1 MATEAIADAPTL
13 AEELSTAAP
22 VKAPEVKAAAES
34 AASGGKAAKGK
45 KGKEEKGK
53 EEKGKGKKG
62 KADVEGASEDTPSI
76 VGHPRAA
83 RAVGRAK
90 GWGGLFGFLLGGYLS
105 LPTATPADAG
115 LRALLAGIVC
125 YVVAWAGAVFAWRRI
140 VAIEIKARE
149 QQLHSTRVELEA
161 GASAGSERPQGR

>member
-1 MATEAIADAPTL
+1 MATEAIVDAPTL

-34 AASGGKAAKGK
+34 ATDGGKAAKGK

-53 EEKGKGKKG
+53 GKKG
-62 KADVEGASEDTPSI
+62 KADAEVAGEDTPSI

-83 RAVGRAK
+83 RAVARAK

-140 VAIEIKARE
+140 VVIEIKARE
-149 QQLHSTRVELEA
+149 QKLHSARAELEA
-161 GASAGSERPQGR
+161 GVPAGSERPRARAGG

>member
-1 MATEAIADAPTL
+1 MATEAIVDAPTL

-22 VKAPEVKAAAES
+22 VKAPEVKAAES
-34 AASGGKAAKGK
+34 AGGGKPAKGK
-45 KGKEEKGK
+45 KGK

-62 KADVEGASEDTPSI
+62 KADAESAGEDTPSI

-83 RAVGRAK
+83 RSVARAK

-115 LRALLAGIVC
+115 LRALVAGIVC

-140 VAIEIKARE
+140 VVIEIKARE
-149 QQLHSTRVELEA
+149 QQLHSARAERE
-161 GASAGSERPQGR
+161 GAAPAGSERPRTG

>member
-1 MATEAIADAPTL
+1 MATEAITDAPTL
-13 AEELSTAAP
+13 AEELSTTAP

-34 AASGGKAAKGK
+34 PAGGGKTAKGK

-53 EEKGKGKKG
+53 GKKG
-62 KADVEGASEDTPSI
+62 NADAEAAGEDTPSI
-76 VGHPRAA
+76 AGHPRAA

-140 VAIEIKARE
+140 VVIEIKARE
-149 QQLHSTRVELEA
+149 QQLHSARMEREA
-161 GASAGSERPQGR
+161 GASTSSERPRGR